1 MELHNPVLSGFNPD
15 PSIIRVGSDYYLATS
30 SFEYLPG
37 IPIYKSQDLRSWQLI
52 GNVATR
58 PGQLDVAGVATGLG
72 AWAPTLRFHAGKFWL
87 VITVVGQGCI
97 VFTAE
102 NPAGPWSDPVQF
114 KEVLGID
121 PDLAWD
127 EDGTCYLTFS
137 GLMVAGGEISGGY
150 HHMGIQQVR
159 VNPETGEVFEEP
171 RSLWA
176 GTGLMFPEAPH
187 LYRIGDYWYLM
198 IAEGGTERGHCVS
211 ISRSTSPMGPFEGCP
226 RNPVLSARSTNRPIQ
241 NTGHGDLVQTPE
253 GQWVMICLGM
263 RTRSGTRAFSPM
275 GRETF
280 GTTLVWEDG
289 WPVVE
294 PVILSDPGPA
304 VAERQNFDLEALP
317 QAWIG
322 IRRFPHEVS
331 SLTERPG
338 WLTMTADG
346 STMSDLRPVFIGQRQ
361 RHEHMLVTTRTDVSN
376 GVGGLVLR
384 LDEHQYVQVL
394 AGNDV
399 VEATVHLHELTDEV
413 EAGFAGDTV
422 QLFIR
427 TTAPGA
433 AGNISHGPDKVIVGY
448 ISGGEEVELLKFDGR
463 YICAE
468 TGESFVGRAY
478 GLVATEGTVAFD
490 YVTYDGVDGP
500 RP

>member
-15 PSIIRVGSDYYLATS
+15 PSIVRVGGDYYLATS

-37 IPIYKSQDLRSWQLI
+37 IPIYKSHDLRSWQLI

-72 AWAPTLRFHAGKFWL
+72 AWAPTLRFHDDKFWL

-97 VFTAE
+97 VFTADD
-102 NPAGPWSDPVQF
+102 PAGPWSDPVHF

-137 GLMVAGGEISGGY
+137 GLMVASGEISGGY
-150 HHMGIQQVR
+150 QHMGIQQVR
-159 VNPETGEVFEEP
+159 VNPHTGEVFEEP

-187 LYRIGDYWYLM
+187 LYRIGEHWYLM

-211 ISRSTSPMGPFEGCP
+211 IARSSSPMGPFEGCP
-226 RNPVLSARSTNRPIQ
+226 ANPVLSARSTNRPIQ
-241 NTGHGDLVQTPE
+241 NTGHGDLVQTPDGE
-253 GQWVMICLGM
+253 WVMICLGM

-280 GTTLVWEDG
+280 GTTLRWEDG

-294 PVILSDPGPA
+294 PVLLSAPDPKIGEREDFDGPS
-304 VAERQNFDLEALP
+304 LP
-317 QAWIG
+317 PSWIA

-331 SLTERPG
+331 SLAARPG
-338 WLTMTADG
+338 WLTMKGDG
-346 STMSDLRPVFIGQRQ
+346 STMADLRPTFVGQRQ
-361 RHEHMLVTTRTDVSN
+361 RHEHVFITARADVSK
-376 GVGGLVLR
+376 GVGGLALR
-384 LDEHQYVQVL
+384 IDEFQFVDVVAG
-394 AGNDV
+394 AGNIAARV
-399 VEATVHLHELTDEV
+399 NLHELSVAERVPFD
-413 EAGFAGDTV
+413 GDVAT
-422 QLFIR
+422 LFIR
-427 TTAPGA
+427 TTEPGFSGMA
-433 AGNISHGPDKVIVGY
+433 SYGPDKVIVGY
-448 ISGGEEVELLKFDGR
+448 LDGDEEVQLFKFDGR
-463 YICAE
+463 YLSAE
-468 TGESFVGRAY
+468 TGESFVGRAF
-478 GLVATEGTVAFD
+478 GLVANSGTVAFD
-490 YVTYDGVDGP
+490 YVTYEGVDGP
-500 RP
+500 R